1 MESVVSL
8 LDLVEELAT
17 LLISS
22 LGTHSSISFVPLF
35 FFFLST
41 KTNHCFVSIT
51 TISANNSKDIC
62 TNK

>member
-22 LGTHSSISFVPLF
+22 LGIHYSISFVP